1 MCFVIGIR
9 RDDESEVSEL
19 LCRDQKSV
27 GTVLRNTTYI
37 QNCSL
42 LIRVPLSVLRKRLRF
57 VRPTR
62 PVGSRLRANTESARL
77 TVGHWA
83 RAFAFIVY
91 RYFEAITRK
100 KASFD
105 RSRKREL
112 ALDRKS
118 NRNRCRSAKQR
129 FALMPGA

>member
-42 LIRVPLSVLRKRLRF
+42 LIRVPLPVLRKRLSF
-57 VRPTR
+57 VRPTQ
-62 PVGSRLRANTESARL
+62 PVGSCWRRHTESARL
-77 TVGHWA
+77 TVG
-83 RAFAFIVY
+83 RSG
-91 RYFEAITRK
+91 RRK
-100 KASFD
+100 LKPPRMPFSETAVGV
-105 RSRKREL
+105 
-112 ALDRKS
+112 A
-118 NRNRCRSAKQR
+118 AR
-129 FALMPGA
+129 FALHFPL